1 MSVQDQ
7 LQPGEEVL
15 YRAHPTRIALV
26 PILALGVHAAV
37 GGFIAWQAADNLVL
51 PLLGGVVAVV
61 CLAIAGWKLFVLRSF
76 EFVLTNRRMIR
87 HWGILT
93 QSSVDSYLDKIN
105 NVEHRQTLW
114 GRLLGFGD
122 VEIDT
127 ASETGATVFRNISH
141 PLELKRQLLAAVDAY
156 RSARAGFA
164 GAGSLAGVAAGP
176 SAAERLRQLKALLDD
191 GLVSEAEYETKRRQ
205 LIEEM

>member
-1 MSVQDQ
+1 MAVEDQ
-7 LQPGEEVL
+7 LQPGEDVL

-26 PILALGVHAAV
+26 PVLALGVLAAV
-37 GGFIAWQAADNLVL
+37 GGLIAWQAADNLVL
-51 PLLGGVVAVV
+51 PLLAGVVALV
-61 CLAIAGWKLFVLRSF
+61 CLAVAGWKLFVLRSF
-76 EFVLTNRRMIR
+76 EYVLTNRRMIR

-127 ASETGATVFRNISH
+127 ASETGATVFRRIAH
-141 PLELKRQLLAAVDAY
+141 PLELKRQILAAVDAY
-156 RSARAGFA
+156 RAARAGFA
-164 GAGSLAGVAAGP
+164 GAAPAAGP

-191 GLVSEAEYETKRRQ
+191 GLVSEQEYEVKRRK
-205 LIEEM
+205 LLEEM